1 MADRRKSHHN
11 IQGYNLLDQ
20 IELDALRSLTPIN
33 SSNSLQLKS
42 QISQRI
48 QEGYYDQTEILD
60 HIAQQ
65 IVSLYCRNK

>member
-1 MADRRKSHHN
+1 MADRRKSHRSN
-11 IQGYNLLDQ
+11 QSYNLINR

-42 QISQRI
+42 EITKRI
-48 QEGYYDQTEILD
+48 QEGYYDQIEILD

-65 IVSLYCRNK
+65 IVSLYCRK